1 MIFFV
6 IKYLFNNRSLRAF
19 PITVSISAIKI
30 LRCGRRVCQRR
41 SGNTRSACRG
51 TIIRIPPAVRMFK
64 HYARQSAAITERIS
78 SDARYIISD
87 RYARQSAAITERI
100 ISDTLYAVG
109 DRYTR
114 QPVAAIERRA
124 PDARHAVSDRY
135 ARQSAAIIK

>member
-64 HYARQSAAITERIS
+64 HYARQSAAITERITTDS
-78 SDARYIISD
+78 RHAVRDSDARK
-87 RYARQSAAITERI
+87 RSATAERI
-100 ISDTLYAVG
+100 VS
-109 DRYTR
+109 
-114 QPVAAIERRA
+114 
-124 PDARHAVSDRY
+124 DARHAVWNGY
-135 ARQSAAIIK
+135 ARKRSAISER